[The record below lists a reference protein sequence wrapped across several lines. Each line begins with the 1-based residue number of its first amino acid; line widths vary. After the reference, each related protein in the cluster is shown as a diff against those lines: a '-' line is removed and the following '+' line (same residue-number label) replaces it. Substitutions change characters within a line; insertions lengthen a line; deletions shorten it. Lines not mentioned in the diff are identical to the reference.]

1 MMPFTTFAKSPDVFK
16 SAETN
21 GESKASAKASKASHA
36 AKEQPQPPPL
46 TYDLSAV
53 IVHKGDI
60 SSGHYINYAREGRN
74 WFLFDDS
81 KVVLVDE
88 AEVLKAEAYLLLYCV
103 GEFAELNDDSVS
115 VDDD

>member
-1 MMPFTTFAKSPDVFK
+1 MMPFTTFAKTPGAFK
-16 SAETN
+16 PAAETN
-21 GESKASAKASKASHA
+21 GDSKHSPKLTKTSKDQLN
-36 AKEQPQPPPL
+36 QPAPL

-88 AEVLKAEAYLLLYCV
+88 AEVLRAEAYLLLYCV
-103 GEFAELNDDSVS
+103 AEYAENQDEDSS
-115 VDDD
+115 GDEAD